1 MSDVKWIKIYTNMF
15 DNRKIK
21 QIETL
26 PEGDAILVIWLKLLT
41 LAGNVNDSGLVYFT
55 KDIPYTDQMLSAQF
69 NKPLSTIQLALSVF
83 IKYNMIEITDDIL
96 HISNWEEYQNIDG
109 MEKIK
114 EQTRLRVQKHRDK
127 QKLIDCNATC
137 NVTVTQCNAIDID
150 IEEDI
155 KNKNIDINNIPSSKP
170 KKHKYGEYQNVLLT
184 DEEYNKLHQDY
195 PNASELI
202 TYLDEYI
209 EMKGYKAKSHNLAI
223 RKWVV
228 DAVTREN
235 KKKTQAQEKVTSNP
249 FVEILMEN
257 HVFKEP
263 AYDDSDNVNAIDE
276 ELEALK
282 KMRGIK

>member
-83 IKYNMIEITDDIL
+83 IKYNMIEITNDIL
-96 HISNWEEYQNIDG
+96 HISNWEEYQNIEG
-109 MEKIK
+109 MEKIR
-114 EQTRLRVQKHRDK
+114 EQNRIRKQNQRLREKEV
-127 QKLIDCNATC
+127 KLLNENVTSH
-137 NVTVTQCNAIDID
+137 VTVTQGHAIDID
-150 IEEDI
+150 KEKDI
-155 KNKNIDINNIPSSKP
+155 DKDKEIDIDISNKKP
-170 KKHKYGEYQNVLLT
+170 KPSKHKHGEYQNVLLT
-184 DEEYNKLHQDY
+184 DDEYNKLHQDY
-195 PNASELI
+195 PNANELI

-209 EMKGYKAKSHNLAI
+209 EMKGYKAKSHYLAI

-228 DAVTREN
+228 DAVNRDN
-235 KKKTQAQEKVTSNP
+235 KKQYKEAQTSNP
-249 FVEILMEN
+249 FLSMLME
-257 HVFKEP
+257 E
-263 AYDDSDNVNAIDE
+263 
-276 ELEALK
+276 
-282 KMRGIK
+282 GQQ

>member
-1 MSDVKWIKIYTNMF
+1 MSNVKWIKIYTNMF

-96 HISNWEEYQNIDG
+96 HISNWEEYQNIEG
-109 MEKIK
+109 MEKIR
-114 EQTRLRVQKHRDK
+114 EQNRLRNIEYRKRQK
-127 QKLIDCNATC
+127 QKLLG
-137 NVTVTQCNAIDID
+137 NVTNDATVTSYDAIDID
-150 IEEDI
+150 KEEDKEKDI
-155 KNKNIDINNIPSSKP
+155 DKDISNKKP
-170 KKHKYGEYQNVLLT
+170 KPSKHKHGEYQNVLLS
-184 DEEYNKLHQDY
+184 DDEYNKLHQDY
-195 PNASELI
+195 PNANELI

-209 EMKGYKAKSHNLAI
+209 EMKGYKAKSHYLAI

-228 DAVTREN
+228 DAVNRDN
-235 KKKTQAQEKVTSNP
+235 KKQYKEAQTSNP
-249 FVEILMEN
+249 FLSMLIEN
-257 HVFKEP
+257 TK
-263 AYDDSDNVNAIDE
+263 S
-276 ELEALK
+276 L
-282 KMRGIK
+282 